1 MKNKLNTNN
10 NVNAGRLELIQKA
23 ILTGIGVAASKESI
37 KRAAAGI
44 YNDVQ
49 GIIYNLLK
57 DLEKKG
63 TLRTKETKQIL
74 KQIQKKSESEKSK
87 IYKKLQKEGKTL
99 LNSAR
104 EILSTPA
111 TVLKDA
117 TNTLNLKE
125 FSFSKKAKTVS
136 KKKTIKKSKK
146 SKKR

>member
-10 NVNAGRLELIQKA
+10 NVNAGRLKLIQKA

>member
-1 MKNKLNTNN
+1 MKSKLNTNN
-10 NVNAGRLELIQKA
+10 NVNVGKLKLIQKA

-63 TLRTKETKQIL
+63 TIKTKETKQIL
-74 KQIQKKSESEKSK
+74 KQIQKRSESEKSK

-99 LNSAR
+99 FNSAR

-111 TVLKDA
+111 MVLKEA

-125 FSFSKKAKTVS
+125 FGFGKKTTTVNKKKKSTKSKKAK
-136 KKKTIKKSKK
+136 
-146 SKKR
+146 KR